1 MGVAPRSY
9 GTTPLLIV
17 SVGIG
22 ETRSPL
28 VPRSKSAVIIHK
40 MGDRCRRTA
49 IELLLLQFKTN
60 LLSHRKLFNRHDSN
74 NQSSAEGRLRPLC
87 SYQ

>member
-1 MGVAPRSY
+1 MGVALCSC
-9 GTTPLLIV
+9 GATPLFIV

-49 IELLLLQFKTN
+49 IELLFLQFKTN
-60 LLSHRKLFNRHDSN
+60 LLSHRKLFNRHDNN

>member
-9 GTTPLLIV
+9 GATPLLIV

-49 IELLLLQFKTN
+49 IELLFLQFKTN
-60 LLSHRKLFNRHDSN
+60 LLSHRKLFIRHDN
-74 NQSSAEGRLRPLC
+74 N
-87 SYQ
+87 Y